1 MNDDEIWISFP
12 NTSSSDANIFAQTL
26 ADDLRDSA
34 EELTVDVQKDRKDT
48 QDFGATLVLILGTAA
63 ATKVA
68 AGISKWIARHSGAR
82 VLLKKKD
89 GTELL
94 IENADSASAAKIA
107 AALNKALV

>member
-1 MNDDEIWISFP
+1 MSDDEITIIFP
-12 NTSSSDANIFAQTL
+12 NASTADANVFAGTL

-34 EELTVDVQKDRKDT
+34 KELTVDVRRDRPDA

-68 AGISKWIARHSGAR
+68 AGIGRWISRHSGAR

-94 IENADSASAAKIA
+94 IENADSASAAKIV
-107 AALNKALV
+107 AALNRAK

>member
-1 MNDDEIWISFP
+1 MNDEILISFP
-12 NTSSSDANIFAQTL
+12 NISLSEANVFAQTL

-34 EELTVDVQKDRKDT
+34 EELTVEIRKESQET

-107 AALNKALV
+107 AALNRHFSS